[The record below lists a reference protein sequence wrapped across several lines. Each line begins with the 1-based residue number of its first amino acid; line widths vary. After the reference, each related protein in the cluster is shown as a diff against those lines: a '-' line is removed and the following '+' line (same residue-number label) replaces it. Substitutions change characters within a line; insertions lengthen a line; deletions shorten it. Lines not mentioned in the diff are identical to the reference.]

1 MQQTNESSTG
11 PTLTFS
17 VVVPVY
23 SGAEYLTDLVLQIK
37 NLRSRWQHAGLDL
50 LINEAIFVLD
60 EPVDDSRELLEALA
74 IKHSWVRVVNLSRN
88 FGQHSATVAGI
99 LYSSGDWVITLDE
112 DLQHH
117 PLEIEKLLR
126 VANAEQ
132 ADVVYAT
139 PEASVHGGGYRDK
152 LSKTAKFMIA
162 RMSGNRFVRFFNS
175 FRLIR
180 GDIARAA
187 SSICA
192 QYTYFDVAL
201 TWFTERI
208 VTAKVEMSDD
218 RYRTQKQSGYRFS
231 TLIQHAKRLV
241 LTSDFRI
248 LRLTTS
254 AAILTFMTSI
264 VYGAWVLYSRF
275 FSDQVI
281 EVEGWTSL
289 IIVILAFGSVSI
301 FILGL
306 IVEFLHM
313 SMLQLQG
320 KPSFFV
326 VNRNS
331 DSYLMQEVEKLKNYA
346 NPEYKSQQ

>member
-1 MQQTNESSTG
+1 MQQAEESSTG
-11 PTLTFS
+11 STLTIS
-17 VVVPVY
+17 IVVPVY
-23 SGAEYLTDLVLQIK
+23 SGADYLSDLVAQIET
-37 NLRSRWQHAGLDL
+37 LRGRWQNEGVDL

-60 EPVDDSRELLEALA
+60 EPVDNSRELLRNLA
-74 IKHSWVRVVNLSRN
+74 TEHAWIRVVNLSRN

-99 LYSSGDWVITLDE
+99 LYSSGDWVVTLDE

-117 PLEIEKLLR
+117 PLQIETLLK
-126 VANAEQ
+126 VACAER
-132 ADVVYAT
+132 ADVVYAS
-139 PEASVHGGGYRDK
+139 PEASVHGGGYRDR
-152 LSKTAKFMIA
+152 LSKTAKFMIS
-162 RMSGNRFVRFFNS
+162 RMSGNRFVQFFNS

-180 GDIARAA
+180 GDVARAA

-201 TWFTERI
+201 TWFTQRI
-208 VTAKVEMSDD
+208 ATINVDMSDD
-218 RYRTQKQSGYRFS
+218 RYKAQNKSGYRLS
-231 TLIQHAKRLV
+231 TLLQHAKRLV

-254 AAILTFMTSI
+254 AAVLAFLTSVI
-264 VYGAWVLYSRF
+264 YGAWVLYSRF

-326 VNRNS
+326 VNRSS
-331 DSYLMQEVEKLKNYA
+331 DPKLMQEVEKLKNSA
-346 NPEYKSQQ
+346 NSELKSR